1 MQYFTVLAFLAI
13 SFTGTPVESI
23 LRDPMV
29 RFSILAILCNTL
41 AFVLGALLFSYYL
54 LASLAPLAFN
64 AIASVLAMIYWRL
77 WRYAENTMKERD
89 SNASEQATAHEP
101 ASTAVLTRAPTL
113 IQHYYGPNPLKPTQ
127 AIPVLILGRYS
138 VQDVLSAYV
147 NSYYPIHSLSSIVID
162 ISVGSQIVY
171 NATIGGALH
180 SVIVR
185 KNAHYVDTT
194 RQLISTSTPTSS
206 VVDAS
211 EDGDATLVDIDM
223 ALCESVDSQ
232 STDPVQDKT
241 LLNID
246 TTVSPAGIKPQSA
259 SVMPTAPTASSE
271 SRKAASA
278 FAPGSRLRLLNTALA
293 PIRAVASSSAKTKKA
308 DDAEVAA
315 ATKMTPTLAA
325 SSLVELTRKAIARA
339 GRSRQTASSPTT
351 ACTPETSASGSA
363 SSSEGAPS
371 ETTEKR
377 KKRRGGKRLPMP
389 IRRQRKREREA
400 AAVAAA
406 AA

>member
-29 RFSILAILCNTL
+29 RFAILAILCNTL
-41 AFVLGALLFSYYL
+41 AFVLGSLLFSYYL
-54 LASLAPLAFN
+54 LASLAPLACN
-64 AIASVLAMIYWRL
+64 TLTSVLAMVYWRL
-77 WRYAENTMKERD
+77 WRYAENTTKERD
-89 SNASEQATAHEP
+89 SNASEQAPAHER
-101 ASTAVLTRAPTL
+101 ASTAIITRTPTL
-113 IQHYYGPNPLKPTQ
+113 IQRYYGPNPLKRAP
-127 AIPVLILGRYS
+127 AIPSLILGRYS
-138 VQDVLSAYV
+138 VQDVLSAYA
-147 NSYYPIHSLSSIVID
+147 NSYYPIHSISSIFID

-171 NATIGGALH
+171 KASVGGALH
-180 SVIVR
+180 SIIAR
-185 KNAHYVDTT
+185 KNTHYVDTT

-211 EDGDATLVDIDM
+211 EDGDLTLVDIDM
-223 ALCESVDSQ
+223 TLCESVDSP

-241 LLNID
+241 LLDID

-259 SVMPTAPTASSE
+259 SVMPIAPRTSPE

-278 FAPGSRLRLLNTALA
+278 FALGSRLRLLNTALA
-293 PIRAVASSSAKTKKA
+293 PIRAVASSAAKTKKA

-339 GRSRQTASSPTT
+339 GRSRQAASSPTT
-351 ACTPETSASGSA
+351 ACTPETPASGSA

-400 AAVAAA
+400 AALAAA
-406 AA
+406 SV